1 MSKAAH
7 ELSTRPRLTGHP
19 HLAAGP
25 PMTTPVDPLS
35 PPSPPSP
42 PTPLSRLAA
51 REDLGRICMVATDVD
66 GTLTR
71 AGKLDP
77 AALAAIW
84 RLTVA
89 GVSVVPV
96 SGRPAGEVQG
106 LVRYMPGVVRG
117 LAENGLVEIVPDH
130 APRWL
135 GTPTDKHR
143 LRAVGARL
151 NDDFAAELRMTG
163 DDYCR
168 LGDVAYERDGRD
180 EAELLR
186 LRGHAEGLGVHL
198 VWSNVHVHLAEAV
211 PDKGVAVLQLLRELA
226 IDPGRVATIGDAP
239 NDAGLFIAGRFG
251 LTVGTADVTAQL
263 AYFPAPPRAV
273 TQGREAAGF
282 VELAEVLLAARGC

>member
-1 MSKAAH
+1 MTTPTADSRIPAPI
-7 ELSTRPRLTGHP
+7 S
-19 HLAAGP
+19 HLAA
-25 PMTTPVDPLS
+25 T
-35 PPSPPSP
+35 
-42 PTPLSRLAA
+42 
-51 REDLGRICMVATDVD
+51 EDLGHICLVATDVD

-77 AALAAIW
+77 DALAAIW
-84 RLTVA
+84 RLMVA
-89 GVSVVPV
+89 GVTVVPV

-135 GTPTDKHR
+135 GTPTDKAR
-143 LRAVGARL
+143 LRGVGDRL
-151 NDDFAAELRMTG
+151 NVDFAARLRITG

-168 LGDVAYERDGRD
+168 LGDVAYEREGRD

-186 LRGHAEGLGVHL
+186 LRAHAEALGVHL

-226 IDPGRVATIGDAP
+226 IEPHRAATIGDAP
-239 NDAGLFIAGRFG
+239 NDAGLFMPGRFG
-251 LTVGTADVTAQL
+251 LTVGTADVVDQL
-263 AYFPAPPRAV
+263 RYFPAPPRAV
-273 TQGREAAGF
+273 TAGREAAGF
-282 VELAEVLLAARGC
+282 VELAELLLAARGASGA

>member
-1 MSKAAH
+1 MS
-7 ELSTRPRLTGHP
+7 T
-19 HLAAGP
+19 
-25 PMTTPVDPLS
+25 
-35 PPSPPSP
+35 PPSSSDSTASAASATSATSGWSSSGAPAKLTRIPAP
-42 PTPLSRLAA
+42 ISRVAQVENL
-51 REDLGRICMVATDVD
+51 EHICLIATDVD

-84 RLTVA
+84 RLMVA
-89 GVSVVPV
+89 GVTVVPV

-135 GTPTDKHR
+135 GRPTDRDRLHR
-143 LRAVGARL
+143 VGERL
-151 NDDFAAELRMTG
+151 NAEFAAGLRLTG

-168 LGDVAYERDGRD
+168 LGDVAYEREGRD
-180 EAELLR
+180 EVELVR
-186 LRGHAEGLGVHL
+186 LRRHAEALGVHL

-211 PDKGVAVLQLLRELA
+211 PDKGVAVLQLARELA
-226 IDPGRVATIGDAP
+226 VDPGRVATIGDAP

-263 AYFPAPPRAV
+263 EHFPDPPRAV
-273 TQGREAAGF
+273 TAGREAAGF
-282 VELAEVLLAARGC
+282 VELAEALLAARGV

>member
-1 MSKAAH
+1 MS
-7 ELSTRPRLTGHP
+7 T
-19 HLAAGP
+19 
-25 PMTTPVDPLS
+25 
-35 PPSPPSP
+35 PPSSTDSASPTSGSSGSSASAALVGAPPKLARIP
-42 PTPLSRLAA
+42 APISRVAEA
-51 REDLGRICMVATDVD
+51 EDLEHICLVATDVD

-84 RLTVA
+84 RLMVA
-89 GVSVVPV
+89 GVTVVPV

-135 GTPTDKHR
+135 GRPTDR
-143 LRAVGARL
+143 ARL
-151 NDDFAAELRMTG
+151 HRVGERLNAEFAAGLRLTG

-168 LGDVAYERDGRD
+168 LGDVAYEREGRD
-180 EAELLR
+180 EAELVR
-186 LRGHAEGLGVHL
+186 LRRHAEALGVFL

-211 PDKGVAVLQLLRELA
+211 PDKGVAVLQLARELA
-226 IDPGRVATIGDAP
+226 VDPGRVATIGDAP

-251 LTVGTADVTAQL
+251 LTVGTADVMTQL
-263 AYFPAPPRAV
+263 EHFPDPPRAV
-273 TQGREAAGF
+273 TAGREAAGF
-282 VELAEVLLAARGC
+282 VELAGALLAARGV

>member
-1 MSKAAH
+1 MTHADNKPV
-7 ELSTRPRLTGHP
+7 T
-19 HLAAGP
+19 P
-25 PMTTPVDPLS
+25 PAPI
-35 PPSPPSP
+35 
-42 PTPLSRLAA
+42 SRLAA
-51 REDLGRICMVATDVD
+51 EEDLGHISLVATDVD

-77 AALAAIW
+77 AALDAIW
-84 RLTVA
+84 RLMIA
-89 GVSVVPV
+89 GITVVPV

-135 GTPTDKHR
+135 GRPTDR
-143 LRAVGARL
+143 LRLRGVGDAL
-151 NDDFAAELRMTG
+151 NAEFAAGLRLTG

-186 LRGHAEGLGVHL
+186 LRGHAEALGVHL

-211 PDKGVAVLQLLRELA
+211 PDKGAAVLHLLRELA
-226 IDPGRVATIGDAP
+226 IEPRRAATIGDAP
-239 NDAGLFIAGRFG
+239 NDAGLFIADRFG
-251 LTVGTADVTAQL
+251 LTVGTADVVPQL
-263 AYFPAPPRAV
+263 AYFPAAPRAV
-273 TQGREAAGF
+273 TAAREAAGF
-282 VELAEVLLAARGC
+282 VELAEVLLAAKSAAKSSNSA

>member
-1 MSKAAH
+1 MSTLRAP
-7 ELSTRPRLTGHP
+7 ST
-19 HLAAGP
+19 A
-25 PMTTPVDPLS
+25 MTRV
-35 PPSPPSP
+35 
-42 PTPLSRLAA
+42 PTPISRLAQV
-51 REDLGRICMVATDVD
+51 EHLEHICLVATDVD

-84 RLTVA
+84 RLMVA
-89 GVSVVPV
+89 GVTVVPV

-135 GTPTDKHR
+135 GPPTDRAR
-143 LRAVGARL
+143 LRRVGDRL
-151 NDDFAAELRMTG
+151 NAERAAGLRLTG

-186 LRGHAEGLGVHL
+186 LRGHAEALGVHL

-211 PDKGVAVLQLLRELA
+211 PDKGAAVLQLARELA
-226 IDPGRVATIGDAP
+226 LDPGRVATIGDAP
-239 NDAGLFIAGRFG
+239 NDAGLFIADRFG
-251 LTVGTADVTAQL
+251 LTVGTADVATQL
-263 AYFPAPPRAV
+263 AYFPDPPRAI
-273 TQGREAAGF
+273 TASREAEGF
-282 VELAEVLLAARGC
+282 VELAEVLLAARGS

>member
-1 MSKAAH
+1 
-7 ELSTRPRLTGHP
+7 
-19 HLAAGP
+19 
-25 PMTTPVDPLS
+25 MTTPIAPFGPPG
-35 PPSPPSP
+35 PPSGSPSGPPGSP
-42 PTPLSRLAA
+42 TLLSRLAA
-51 REDLGRICMVATDVD
+51 VEDLGHITVVATDVD

-84 RLTVA
+84 RLMTA
-89 GVSVVPV
+89 GVMVVPV

-117 LAENGLVEIVPDH
+117 LAENGLVEIVPDE

-135 GTPTDKHR
+135 NTPTDKPR
-143 LRAVGARL
+143 LRAVGVRL
-151 NDDFAAELRMTG
+151 NEEFAAGLRLTG

-168 LGDVAYERDGRD
+168 LGDVAYEREGRD
-180 EAELLR
+180 ETELLR
-186 LRGHAEGLGVHL
+186 LRGHAQALGVHL

-226 IDPGRVATIGDAP
+226 IEPGRAATIGDAP

-251 LTVGTADVTAQL
+251 LTVGTADVMPQL
-263 AYFPAPPRAV
+263 AYFPEAPRAV
-273 TQGREAAGF
+273 TAGREGAGF
-282 VELAEVLLAARGC
+282 VELAEALLAARGA

>member
-1 MSKAAH
+1 
-7 ELSTRPRLTGHP
+7 
-19 HLAAGP
+19 
-25 PMTTPVDPLS
+25 MTTPLPH
-35 PPSPPSP
+35 PEP
-42 PTPLSRLAA
+42 PTALSRLAA
-51 REDLGRICMVATDVD
+51 VEDLGHICVVATDVD

-84 RLTVA
+84 RLMVA
-89 GVSVVPV
+89 GVMVVPV

-117 LAENGLVEIVPDH
+117 LAENGLVEIVPDQ

-135 GTPTDKHR
+135 GTPTDKPR

-151 NDDFAAELRMTG
+151 NDDFAAGLRITG

-168 LGDVAYERDGRD
+168 LGDVAYEREGRD

-186 LRGHAEGLGVHL
+186 LRGHAEALGVHL

-226 IDPGRVATIGDAP
+226 IAPGQVATIGDAP

-263 AYFPAPPRAV
+263 AYFPAAPRAV
-273 TQGREAAGF
+273 TEGREGAGF
-282 VELAEVLLAARGC
+282 VELAEALLAARGR